1 MGKVFK
7 EIFSLWRD
15 TRLEFLPVSKEILKY
30 NKDCFWPDLFAGLNV
45 ALLVFPQAM
54 VYALLAGLP
63 VEYGLYG
70 AIIAT
75 LVSALFAGS
84 RVLNLGPTGSTAVLM
99 MSMFTTCGIPLHQ
112 FTEVLPPVLVLTG
125 FFLIVSS
132 FFNIASLV
140 QYISR
145 SVIFGY
151 VTAVIIIMIV
161 NQLHNIWLP

>member
-1 MGKVFK
+1 M
-7 EIFSLWRD
+7 
-15 TRLEFLPVSKEILKY
+15 
-30 NKDCFWPDLFAGLNV
+30 FAGLNV

-75 LVSALFAGS
+75 LVSALFSGS
-84 RVLNLGPTGSTAVLM
+84 RVLNLGPTSSTAVLM
-99 MSMFTTCGIPLHQ
+99 MSMFTACGIPLNK

-132 FFNIASLV
+132 FFNVASLV

-151 VTAVIIIMIV
+151 VTAVIVIMIV
-161 NQLHNIWLP
+161 NQVHNVLGFELPLTTDDNVITFFDILSADLGNILFFSVF